1 MCFFRP
7 DMTGKLYHMIGHLW
21 WAAAQQ
27 SPLMVNYLQSVGK
40 WLAFM
45 DFPFDKTVF
54 PFIYHLS

>member
-1 MCFFRP
+1 
-7 DMTGKLYHMIGHLW
+7 MTDKLYHMIGHLW

-40 WLAFM
+40 CLAFM